1 MSKIGLIVEG
11 GGMKCAYS
19 AGILDAFLGDNIE
32 FDYCIGVS
40 AGSANAASYLAGQ
53 KGRNKRFYTDHIN
66 EPGYF
71 GLKNYI
77 KTHNLFGLQY
87 IYGTLSNSDGPDA
100 LNYRKLIL
108 NRTEFLIVAT
118 DAETGEP
125 RYFHKEEMPKDDYR
139 AIMASSALPGACL
152 PIEIDGRFY
161 YDGGVAD
168 SIPVEKA
175 LADGCDKLVIIMSK
189 TRDFVKKPESLRG
202 FYSFKCRKYP
212 EIIKLLN
219 NRHINYT
226 KSQKMAYELESQGKA
241 IVFAPSEHLAMS
253 TFAMNIQS
261 NCQLYDLGLKDYN
274 SMRRKFREFMELP
287 VEETINHVSIPEE
300 SNISEAN

>member
-1 MSKIGLIVEG
+1 
-11 GGMKCAYS
+11 MKCAYS
-19 AGILDAFLGDNIE
+19 AGVLDAFLVDNIG

-53 KGRNKRFYTDHIN
+53 RGRNLRFYTEHIK

-87 IYGTLSNSDGPDA
+87 IYGTLSNSSGADFLDYHNLM
-100 LNYRKLIL
+100 LNH
-108 NRTEFLIVAT
+108 TEFIIVTT
-118 DAETGEP
+118 DAESGEP

-139 AIMASSALPGACL
+139 VIMASSALPGACL
-152 PIEIDGRFY
+152 PVEIDGHYY

-175 LADGCDKLVIIMSK
+175 LLDGCDKIVVIMSK
-189 TRDFVKKPESLRG
+189 NRDFVKKPESLRG
-202 FYSFKCRKYP
+202 FYSFKCRKFP
-212 EIIKLLN
+212 KIIELLN

-226 KSQKMAYELESQGKA
+226 KSQKMAYELEAAGKA
-241 IVFAPSEHLAMS
+241 FVFAPSEHMAMG
-253 TFAMNIQS
+253 TFAMDAQANK
-261 NCQLYDLGLKDYN
+261 QLYQLGLKDYVEL
-274 SMRRKFREFMELP
+274 RERFREFMEIP
-287 VEETINHVSIPEE
+287 SKEGEEIPQFLLR
-300 SNISEAN
+300 AGA